1 MKESTRLEYQVLSLA
16 AKTARIMLESSS
28 EVHRIERIT
37 QRICQHYH
45 FSAQCFATL
54 TCVIITLEN
63 KEGELFSLVDRIE
76 NRNTNLHK
84 ISRISKLV
92 DNISVYSYSEFKE
105 ELEHIR
111 KENTYSQAKIFF
123 AHILGA
129 SCFVFLFQGDSHDA
143 FVSGLTGFFIAL
155 TSYLYKKMKLESL
168 FLNGLQGFVASAIPC
183 WFYSVGWIS
192 KIDVPI
198 ISSLMIMVPGVAFI
212 NSIRDLFSGD
222 LVTAQSRLLEVILI
236 GMTLAVGSGIALK
249 FFYI

>member
-1 MKESTRLEYQVLSLA
+1 MKETIRFEYQVLSLA
-16 AKTARIMLESSS
+16 GKTARIMLESGS

-63 KEGELFSLVDRIE
+63 REGEVFSLVDRIE

-84 ISRISKLV
+84 ITRISKLV
-92 DNISVYSYSEFKE
+92 DSIPSYSYSEFKD
-105 ELEHIR
+105 ELEYIQ
-111 KENTYSQAKIFF
+111 KEKTYSQAQIFF

-129 SCFVFLFQGDSHDA
+129 ACFVFLFQGNHRDV

-155 TSYLYKKMKLESL
+155 TSYLCKKIKLESL
-168 FLNGLQGFVASAIPC
+168 FLNGLQGFVGSVIPC
-183 WFYSVGWIS
+183 LFYSIGWIS
-192 KIDVPI
+192 KIDIPI